1 MTAATGPVETRGRR
15 APSGANPKPH
25 TVLHHPG
32 SVTWSIDGKTV
43 LVTGANSG
51 IGKET
56 ARGLADRGARVLVHG
71 RSEEKLSAARQEIVA
86 DTGNEQVEAVLADFA
101 DLDAVRQLAATVR
114 DRVDALDVLVN
125 NAGAVLDDRDITTD
139 GNEKQFQVNH
149 LAPFLLTHDLLDRLE
164 AAGTDAA
171 PARIVNVASEAHW
184 NAKDVP
190 DGFQRLEARYSPFG
204 VYSETKLY
212 NIQFTKALDRRLA
225 GMPVTANCLH
235 PGVIASN
242 FGRQGPWYVRWFMRL
257 AQPFLT
263 SPQDG
268 ARTSLYLATSD
279 EVTDRSGEYRK
290 DEAPAAC
297 SKLARDEDV
306 QEALWE
312 TSERLT
318 GAEAWPEPDA
328 SASADDTH

>member
-1 MTAATGPVETRGRR
+1 MSWDVEGRTA
-15 APSGANPKPH
+15 
-25 TVLHHPG
+25 
-32 SVTWSIDGKTV
+32 

-51 IGKET
+51 IGKQT
-56 ARGLADRGARVLVHG
+56 ARGLADRGARVLLHG
-71 RSEEKLSAARQEIVA
+71 RSEGKVAVARREIVA
-86 DTGNEQVEAVLADFA
+86 STGNEDVETVIADFA

-125 NAGAVLDDRDITTD
+125 NAGAVLDDREITVD

-164 AAGTDAA
+164 AAGADAA

-184 NAKDVP
+184 NVKDVP

-204 VYSETKLY
+204 VYRETKLY
-212 NIQFTKALDRRLA
+212 NIQFTKALHRRLA
-225 GMPVTANCLH
+225 GGPVTVNCLH

-257 AQPFLT
+257 AKPFLT

-268 ARTSLYLATSD
+268 ARTSLHLATSD
-279 EVTDRSGEYRK
+279 EVADRSGEYYK
-290 DEAPAAC
+290 AEAPAAC
-297 SKLARDEDV
+297 SKLARDVDV

-318 GAEAWPEPDA
+318 GAEAWPEPDP
-328 SASADDTH
+328 SARAHEAR